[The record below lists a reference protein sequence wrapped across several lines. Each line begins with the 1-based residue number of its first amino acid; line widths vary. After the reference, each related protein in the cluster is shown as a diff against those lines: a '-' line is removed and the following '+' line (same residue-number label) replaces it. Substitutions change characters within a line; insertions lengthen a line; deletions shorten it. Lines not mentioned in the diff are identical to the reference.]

1 GLAMRS
7 SALAGDEHKRR
18 EALSRATASL
28 QRVTRIVDGL
38 LEFAR
43 AGAQAEK
50 GAKAEVREVLDD
62 LATELVPL
70 AADAQV
76 QLAFEPFEPCVV
88 ACSPGVLTSMMG
100 NLTRNAI
107 KYIGQAP
114 IRRVNVRV
122 KDQGIFVRVEV
133 DDTGPGLAPG
143 VEGAVFDPYVRSAGT
158 LQP

>member
-1 GLAMRS
+1 
-7 SALAGDEHKRR
+7 
-18 EALSRATASL
+18 
-28 QRVTRIVDGL
+28 
-38 LEFAR
+38 
-43 AGAQAEK
+43 
-50 GAKAEVREVLDD
+50 
-62 LATELVPL
+62 
-70 AADAQV
+70 DAQV
-76 QLAFEPFEPCVV
+76 QIAFEPFEPCVV

-143 VEGAVFDPYVRSAGT
+143 VEAAVFDPYVRSAGT
-158 LQP
+158 LQPGIGLGLATVKRLAEGHGGRVGVSSRAGEGCLFWFELPKAPDVEPTESNAPGIRLDREHAEIH